1 MTISLSDFLDSLSVL
16 GMFLATAAVSILS
29 LMIGVRLGRTVERPT
44 RGQEAQVRTMT
55 GAAVGLLTFMLVF
68 TFWIASSHF
77 NQAREAVL
85 DEAGVIGTA
94 YMRADL
100 LPEPYR
106 LEIRNLL
113 REYVDVRLVG
123 IRSGNIEQA
132 SSREEEVR
140 RRIWSRT
147 MAAREETGNP
157 IFDEFLRRSLSK
169 FIALHTRW
177 VGVQKEFN
185 ISVVVW
191 AALYVI
197 IALTMISVG
206 FHAGVTN
213 MTRVPVIL
221 VFVLLLSVLM
231 FLIADLDTPQ
241 IGALRVNHWSMIEL
255 RNAMGVQNGKAEDRI
270 E

>member
-1 MTISLSDFLDSLSVL
+1 
-16 GMFLATAAVSILS
+16 LATAAVSIVS
-29 LMIGVRLGRTVERPT
+29 LKIGFRLARTGDRP
-44 RGQEAQVRTMT
+44 RREQEAHVRTMT

-77 NQAREAVL
+77 NQAREVVL
-85 DEAGVIGTA
+85 DEAGVIGTT

-106 LEIRNLL
+106 MEIRNLL
-113 REYVDVRLVG
+113 REYVDVRLAG
-123 IRSGNIEQA
+123 IQSGNIDQA

-140 RRIWSRT
+140 RRIWSKT
-147 MAAREETGNP
+147 MAAREATGNP

-177 VGVQKEFN
+177 IGVQKEFN
-185 ISVVVW
+185 ISTVVW
-191 AALYVI
+191 VALYVI
-197 IALTMISVG
+197 IALTMISIG
-206 FHAGVTN
+206 FHAGMTN
-213 MTRVPVIL
+213 MSKAPVIP

-241 IGALRVNHWSMIEL
+241 VGALRVNHWSLIEL
-255 RNAMGVQNGKAEDRI
+255 RNTMSAPNG
-270 E
+270 

>member
-1 MTISLSDFLDSLSVL
+1 MTMSLHGFLDSFFVW
-16 GMFLATAAVSILS
+16 GMFLATAAVSVVS
-29 LMIGVRLGRTVERPT
+29 LKIGFRLARTGERPI
-44 RGQEAQVRTMT
+44 REQEAHVRTMT
-55 GAAVGLLTFMLVF
+55 GAAIGLLTFMLVF

-77 NQAREAVL
+77 NQAREVVL
-85 DEAGVIGTA
+85 DEAGVIGTT

-106 LEIRNLL
+106 MEIRNLL
-113 REYVDVRLVG
+113 REYVDVRLADFK
-123 IRSGNIEQA
+123 SGNIDQA

-157 IFDEFLRRSLSK
+157 MFDEFLRRSLSK

-185 ISVVVW
+185 ISIVVW

-197 IALTMISVG
+197 IALTMISIG
-206 FHAGVTN
+206 FHAGMTN
-213 MTRVPVIL
+213 MSRAPVIP

-231 FLIADLDTPQ
+231 FLIADLDTPHV
-241 IGALRVNHWSMIEL
+241 GALRVNHWSMIEL
-255 RNAMGVQNGKAEDRI
+255 RNTMSAPNG
-270 E
+270 

>member
-1 MTISLSDFLDSLSVL
+1 MTISLHSFLDSFFVW
-16 GMFLATAAVSILS
+16 GMFLATAAVSIVS
-29 LMIGVRLGRTVERPT
+29 LRIGFWLARNGERPI
-44 RGQEAQVRTMT
+44 REQEAQVRTMT

-68 TFWIASSHF
+68 TFWIASSHY
-77 NQAREAVL
+77 NQAREVVL
-85 DEAGVIGTA
+85 DEAGVIGTT

-106 LEIRNLL
+106 MEIRNLL
-113 REYVDVRLVG
+113 REYVDVRLAG
-123 IRSGNIEQA
+123 IRSGNIDQA
-132 SSREEEVR
+132 SKQEEEVR

-185 ISVVVW
+185 ISIVVW
-191 AALYVI
+191 GALYVI
-197 IALTMISVG
+197 IALTMISIG
-206 FHAGVTN
+206 FHAGMTN
-213 MTRVPVIL
+213 MRRAPVIP

-231 FLIADLDTPQ
+231 FLISDLDTPYV
-241 IGALRVNHWSMIEL
+241 GALRVNHWSLIEL
-255 RNAMGVQNGKAEDRI
+255 RNTMNAQNG
-270 E
+270 

>member
-1 MTISLSDFLDSLSVL
+1 MTTSLPGFLDSFFVW
-16 GMFLATAAVSILS
+16 GMFLATAAVSIVS
-29 LMIGVRLGRTVERPT
+29 LRIGFRLARTGERPI
-44 RGQEAQVRTMT
+44 REQEAQVRTMT

-68 TFWIASSHF
+68 TFWIASSHY
-77 NQAREAVL
+77 NQAREVVL
-85 DEAGVIGTA
+85 DEAGVIGTT

-106 LEIRNLL
+106 IEIRNLL
-113 REYVDVRLVG
+113 REYVDVRLAG
-123 IRSGNIEQA
+123 IQSGNIDHA
-132 SSREEEVR
+132 STQEEEVR

-185 ISVVVW
+185 ISTVVW
-191 AALYVI
+191 GALYVI
-197 IALTMISVG
+197 IALTMISIG
-206 FHAGVTN
+206 FHAGMTN
-213 MTRVPVIL
+213 MSRAPVIP

-231 FLIADLDTPQ
+231 FLIADLDTPHV
-241 IGALRVNHWSMIEL
+241 GALRVNHWSLIEL
-255 RNAMGVQNGKAEDRI
+255 RNTMNPRNG
-270 E
+270 